1 MTPRIDSASR
11 LISASPE
18 TIYRAFSEPGS
29 MERWLPPGNMTGKM
43 LHFDFREGGSYRMR
57 LTYTEPYQ
65 GGGKTS
71 EDSDEVEVQLTKL
84 EEGRV
89 IEQAVV
95 FESEDPLFSGTMQ
108 MSWMFQSGNGR
119 TLVTIQAR
127 NVPEGIRPEDHDAGL
142 NSTLEKLAEFV
153 ESE

>member
-1 MTPRIDSASR
+1 
-11 LISASPE
+11 
-18 TIYRAFSEPGS
+18 
-29 MERWLPPGNMTGKM
+29 MERWLPPDTMTGEM

-57 LTYTEPYQ
+57 LTYTEPHQ

-84 EEGRV
+84 EEGRA

-95 FESEDPLFSGTMQ
+95 FESEDPLFSGTMK
-108 MSWMFQSGNGR
+108 MSWTFQPRGER

-142 NSTLEKLAEFV
+142 NSTLQKLAEFV
-153 ESE
+153 EA

>member
-1 MTPRIDSASR
+1 
-11 LISASPE
+11 
-18 TIYRAFSEPGS
+18 